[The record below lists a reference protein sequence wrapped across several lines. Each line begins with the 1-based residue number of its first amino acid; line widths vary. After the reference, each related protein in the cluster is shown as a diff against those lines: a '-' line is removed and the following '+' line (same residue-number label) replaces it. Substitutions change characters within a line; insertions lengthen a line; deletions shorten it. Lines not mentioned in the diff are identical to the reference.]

1 MTAGPGAAPA
11 GSGAGRS
18 SGVVLGID
26 LGTTNCR
33 CVLTGLDGSS
43 LAAASSE
50 VAVETPSP
58 TAAEVQPERWW
69 DATVAVVRRALRRA
83 DIDAAQVV
91 GIGLSGLMHAPVLV
105 ADDGSVLAPSQLWLD
120 QRCAP
125 QAAALADELSGLS
138 PMPDLRTSVSAPK
151 LRWLS
156 DHAPEVVRSA
166 RAVLLPKDFLR
177 FRLTGEVVTD
187 VADAIGTGLYDEA
200 GGSWREPVVAAV
212 GLRLSQLP
220 PVLRA
225 DQLGGRLQPV
235 AAEILGLPEGVPVA
249 IGGPDTLSAR
259 AGIGPLERGTLL
271 VYLGTAAWLAFVEGR
286 DARGVVRA
294 RDAGAASAT
303 GAALRWS
310 RDLLGGGL
318 DYEAID
324 HLVEASEPGSRG
336 VMFLPHLMGERGPE
350 VAPGARGSWYGLTL
364 AHERSDL
371 LRAVMEGAAFQL
383 RAIVEASGL
392 SHRAMGARK
401 AFRVF
406 GGICRS
412 EVWLQIFADVLG
424 AALEVPREP
433 EVSARGAAWFG
444 ARVSGR
450 CLGVCEQ
457 WENPVQSVVEPNP
470 DVVEAY
476 DRFYRRYRSLD
487 LLVLDA
493 LAHLEADV
501 SPR

>member
-1 MTAGPGAAPA
+1 VTSGPQAAMVR
-11 GSGAGRS
+11 GGVGRS

-33 CVLTGLDGSS
+33 CVVTSLEGSS
-43 LAAASSE
+43 LATASSE
-50 VAVETPSP
+50 VAIETPSP

-69 DATVAVVRRALRRA
+69 DAAVEVTRRALRCA
-83 DIDAAQVV
+83 GVEGSEVA

-105 ADDGSVLAPSQLWLD
+105 GDDGSVLAPSQLWLD

-125 QAAALADELSGLS
+125 QAAALTEELSDLS

-156 DHAPEVVRSA
+156 EHVPEVVRSA
-166 RAVLLPKDFLR
+166 RAVLMPKDFLR
-177 FRLTGEVVTD
+177 FRLTGEVATD
-187 VADAIGTGLYDEA
+187 VADAIGTGLYDEV
-200 GGSWREPVVAAV
+200 GGSWREVVVAAV
-212 GLRLSQLP
+212 GLSVAQLP
-220 PVLRA
+220 PVRRA
-225 DQLGGRLQPV
+225 DEVGGWLQPGP
-235 AAEILGLPEGVPVA
+235 AALLGLPAGVPVA
-249 IGGPDTLSAR
+249 VGGPDTLSAR
-259 AGIGPLERGTLL
+259 AGIGPLEQGTPL
-271 VYLGTAAWLAFVEGR
+271 VYLGTAAWLAIVEGR
-286 DARGVVRA
+286 DALGIVRA
-294 RDAGAASAT
+294 RDAGAAAAT

-310 RDLLGGGL
+310 RDLLGEGL

-324 HLVEASEPGSRG
+324 RLVRASQPGARG
-336 VMFLPHLMGERGPE
+336 VVFLPHLMGERGPE
-350 VAPGARGSWYGLTL
+350 LAPGARGSWLGLTL
-364 AHERSDL
+364 AHERGDL

-392 SHRAMGARK
+392 AQEPTGDRG

-424 AALEVPREP
+424 VALEVPYEP

-444 ARVSGR
+444 ARASGR
-450 CLGVCEQ
+450 ASSVVDA
-457 WENPVQSVVEPNP
+457 WENPIRFVVEPDP
-470 DVVEAY
+470 VVASTY
-476 DRFYRRYRSLD
+476 CPLYRRYRALD
-487 LLVLDA
+487 LAVLDV
-493 LAHLEADV
+493 LADQVVSV